1 MSDEDT
7 DNKQQQTETEV
18 ALDIEVVSVA
28 VAEQEAAQA
37 RAKDELDVAKEL
49 ADQMSEVLS
58 QVDAEVDL
66 GDQAEKVVD
75 LGDQAEKVVEA
86 PVKVAK
92 AQQPS
97 LQTKVEKVSED
108 DDVVLFDDQVDYLEE
123 AAPVVEKTPP
133 QANNIEGLTEI
144 VLDAASAANEA
155 AHSTNQSIHMLL
167 GSVTTINNMAKG
179 LRRSNNFLL
188 MIIFAL
194 GLIGLISGAAM
205 LFVLQSSVKDAT
217 SVSLAMGAKLVQFE
231 QQMDRVT
238 LLETQLID
246 VADVN
251 HQLGQSVEQMMF
263 YLRQVGTDSQQAA
276 SQQAQVNEQMLG
288 SVNDR
293 ILASFNGLQN
303 TSKAQQSVLKQ
314 LKTRIDSLQLQMKSI
329 QNEDLVGKVKALVAL
344 EQERYY
350 DLEQEKLVQDAANRK
365 ADAPSEETFI
375 TFGVKATQ

>member
-37 RAKDELDVAKEL
+37 RAKDELDVAQEL
-49 ADQMSEVLS
+49 AEQMSEVLS
-58 QVDAEVDL
+58 QVDAELEL
-66 GDQAEKVVD
+66 GDQAE
-75 LGDQAEKVVEA
+75 QAVEA

-92 AQQPS
+92 PQQS
-97 LQTKVEKVSED
+97 RLQAKVEKVSED
-108 DDVVLFDDQVDYLEE
+108 DDVAMFDDQIDYLEE
-123 AAPVVEKTPP
+123 AAPVAEKTPP
-133 QANNIEGLTEI
+133 EASNIEGLTEI

-350 DLEQEKLVQDAANRK
+350 DLEQEKLAQDVANRK
-365 ADAPSEETFI
+365 ADAPSKETFI

>member
-37 RAKDELDVAKEL
+37 RAKDELDVAQEL
-49 ADQMSEVLS
+49 AEQMSEVLS
-58 QVDAEVDL
+58 QVDTEVEL
-66 GDQAEKVVD
+66 SDQAE
-75 LGDQAEKVVEA
+75 QAVEA

-92 AQQPS
+92 PQQS
-97 LQTKVEKVSED
+97 RLQAKVEKVSED
-108 DDVVLFDDQVDYLEE
+108 DDVAMFDDQIDYLEE
-123 AAPVVEKTPP
+123 AAPVAEKTPP
-133 QANNIEGLTEI
+133 EASNIEGLTEI

-314 LKTRIDSLQLQMKSI
+314 LKTRIDSLQLQMKTI

-350 DLEQEKLVQDAANRK
+350 VLEQEKLAQDVANRK
-365 ADAPSEETFI
+365 AEAPSNETFI

>member
-37 RAKDELDVAKEL
+37 RAKDELDVAQEL
-49 ADQMSEVLS
+49 AEQMSEVLS
-58 QVDAEVDL
+58 QVDTEVEL
-66 GDQAEKVVD
+66 SDQAE
-75 LGDQAEKVVEA
+75 QAVEA

-92 AQQPS
+92 PQQS
-97 LQTKVEKVSED
+97 RLQAKVEKVSED
-108 DDVVLFDDQVDYLEE
+108 DDVVMFDDQIDYLEE
-123 AAPVVEKTPP
+123 AAPVAEKTPP
-133 QANNIEGLTEI
+133 EASNIEGLTEI

-314 LKTRIDSLQLQMKSI
+314 LKTRIDSLQLQMKTI

-350 DLEQEKLVQDAANRK
+350 VLEQEKLAQDVANRK
-365 ADAPSEETFI
+365 ADAPSKETFI

>member
-37 RAKDELDVAKEL
+37 RAKDELDVAQEL
-49 ADQMSEVLS
+49 AEQMSEVLS
-58 QVDAEVDL
+58 QVDTEVEL
-66 GDQAEKVVD
+66 SDQAE
-75 LGDQAEKVVEA
+75 QTVEA
-86 PVKVAK
+86 PVKVVK
-92 AQQPS
+92 PQQSS
-97 LQTKVEKVSED
+97 LQAKVEKVSED
-108 DDVVLFDDQVDYLEE
+108 DDVVMFDDQIDYLEE
-123 AAPVVEKTPP
+123 AAPVAEKTPP
-133 QANNIEGLTEI
+133 EASNIEGLTEI

-276 SQQAQVNEQMLG
+276 SQQAQVNQQMLG

-350 DLEQEKLVQDAANRK
+350 DLEQEKLAQDVANRK
-365 ADAPSEETFI
+365 ADAPSKETFI
-375 TFGVKATQ
+375 TFGVKATP